1 MKIFSYISR
10 YIVVAAAT
18 IIAAPSLLPLA
29 AQSIDLKG
37 QWRFTTGSHKDYDDT
52 ITLPGSMLTNGKGN
66 EVTIRTQWTGSLY
79 DSSFYFNPYMEKYRR
94 DGQCKFPFFLTPN
107 RHYTGHA
114 RYGRTIFIPKKWK
127 KGRIFISLER
137 PHIETTVMVNGQRV
151 GKDSTLSVPHVF
163 EITQYAKPG
172 HNNDIDIDIY
182 NGIENVCVGQD
193 SHSVTDQTQGNWN
206 GIAGDIRLLLKPS
219 VFISNVQVYPDIHD
233 KSIRVEY
240 EIDGAGERCAVM
252 ASAAEQKFCKL
263 SLTRN
268 KRGRY
273 TTIIPLG
280 DDIKLWDEFSP
291 NLYCL
296 KSVLNGDTLTTTFGM
311 REITVKGRQMYIN
324 GRPMWVR
331 GTVDN
336 CCFPLTGYPPTDEK
350 QWTEIFEKCRQ
361 YGINHVRFHSYC
373 PPEAAFD
380 AADKIGIYLQPEGPS
395 WPNHGVRLK
404 RGMTIDRYLLEETER
419 MVREYG
425 NHPSFCMMAA
435 GNEPAGDW
443 VTWCREFV
451 DYWHATGDNRRIYCG
466 ASVGGGWAW
475 DVNSDYHVKGGARG
489 LEWNRSQPQ
498 SADDYYEQLLLP
510 RNFKTKGVP
519 DRMLASDTLA
529 DGTVRIVNNSPIIAH
544 EQGQWCAFPDLSER
558 NQYTGAYKAGN
569 MDIFEDL
576 LKTNGM
582 ASMARPFLMASGR
595 LQTLAYKYEIE
606 RNLRTRDYS
615 GFQLLGL
622 NDYSGQG
629 SAMVGLLNVFWKEK
643 GYCDSTL
650 FRQFCSPLVPLALFP
665 RFVYTNSDSLCVDI
679 EAYNACRSGLTN
691 IQASYK
697 IISASGKNVAA
708 GRFDVG
714 NVALGKDNMLGIVTA
729 DLKCFAAPAK
739 YTLVVDIMGTDDEQ
753 QTITGAN
760 QWDFWVYPTEQT
772 TPAAANAIYI
782 TDSLDTK
789 AIEVLSKGGDVLI
802 TAAGK
807 VTLGSDVVQHYL
819 PIFWNTSWFK
829 MRPPHTTGAVIDN
842 SHPLFKQFPTDDWA
856 NINWWELLNRAQ
868 VINLCEL
875 PDYYQSPIQPIDTWH
890 VSRKLGMLVEA
901 RCMKGRVLIT
911 TMDVTNHLSRRHV
924 ARQMRQALLAY
935 MTSNDF
941 QPQMSLTAETISHFF
956 TKQAAKVDMYT
967 KDSPDELKPKI
978 K

>member
-10 YIVVAAAT
+10 YIVVAAVT
-18 IIAAPSLLPLA
+18 IVAAPSLLPLA

-172 HNNDIDIDIY
+172 RNNDIDIDIY

-240 EIDGAGERCAVM
+240 EIDGAGERCTVM
-252 ASAAEQKFCKL
+252 ASAAGQKFCKL

-941 QPQMSLTAETISHFF
+941 QPQMSLTTETISHFF

>member
-1 MKIFSYISR
+1 
-10 YIVVAAAT
+10 
-18 IIAAPSLLPLA
+18 
-29 AQSIDLKG
+29 
-37 QWRFTTGSHKDYDDT
+37 
-52 ITLPGSMLTNGKGN
+52 
-66 EVTIRTQWTGSLY
+66 
-79 DSSFYFNPYMEKYRR
+79 
-94 DGQCKFPFFLTPN
+94 
-107 RHYTGHA
+107 
-114 RYGRTIFIPKKWK
+114 
-127 KGRIFISLER
+127 
-137 PHIETTVMVNGQRV
+137 
-151 GKDSTLSVPHVF
+151 
-163 EITQYAKPG
+163 
-172 HNNDIDIDIY
+172 
-182 NGIENVCVGQD
+182 
-193 SHSVTDQTQGNWN
+193 
-206 GIAGDIRLLLKPS
+206 
-219 VFISNVQVYPDIHD
+219 
-233 KSIRVEY
+233 
-240 EIDGAGERCAVM
+240 
-252 ASAAEQKFCKL
+252 
-263 SLTRN
+263 
-268 KRGRY
+268 
-273 TTIIPLG
+273 
-280 DDIKLWDEFSP
+280 
-291 NLYCL
+291 
-296 KSVLNGDTLTTTFGM
+296 
-311 REITVKGRQMYIN
+311 
-324 GRPMWVR
+324 
-331 GTVDN
+331 
-336 CCFPLTGYPPTDEK
+336 
-350 QWTEIFEKCRQ
+350 
-361 YGINHVRFHSYC
+361 
-373 PPEAAFD
+373 
-380 AADKIGIYLQPEGPS
+380 
-395 WPNHGVRLK
+395 
-404 RGMTIDRYLLEETER
+404 MTIDRYLLEETER